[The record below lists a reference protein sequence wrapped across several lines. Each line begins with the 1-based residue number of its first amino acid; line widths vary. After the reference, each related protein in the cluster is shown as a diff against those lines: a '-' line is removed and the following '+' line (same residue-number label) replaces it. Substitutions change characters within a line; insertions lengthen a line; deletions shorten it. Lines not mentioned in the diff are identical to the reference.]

1 MAGTIKGRIGLI
13 LKNKRFGS
21 SSNGTASFDASDFP
35 TIADKAE
42 LVFRNGHYHFQQ

>member
-13 LKNKRFGS
+13 LKKRFGS
-21 SSNGTASFDASDFP
+21 SRNGTASFDGRDSP
-35 TIADKAE
+35 TITDKAE